1 MRTIRGRRL
10 VVPAALLVAAASL
23 AGCGGDDDSAMPMG
37 DGGKGMGNMDMGDTG
52 GGHMH
57 GGEVTEPDPVAE
69 DARVIRVVATS
80 FDFAPREIG
89 IEAGE
94 DVAIELVSKDV
105 THDFIVDGPPGHI
118 VAAEAGETATGGMR
132 IDEPGTYKFWCSVS
146 GHKTAG
152 MEGTIVVSP
161 T

>member
-23 AGCGGDDDSAMPMG
+23 AGCGGMDMG
-37 DGGKGMGNMDMGDTG
+37 DMDMGDMDMGDMDMGDTG

-69 DARVIRVVATS
+69 GARVIPVVATS

-89 IEAGE
+89 IAAGE
-94 DVAIELVSKDV
+94 DVAIELESEDV
-105 THDFIVDGPPGHI
+105 THDFIVDGPPGHV

-146 GHKTAG
+146 GHKAAG

-161 T
+161 A